1 MKIQFSKVVLLAFA
15 SSLFFVSC
23 SDSDDNQ
30 TPLGT
35 YDNGVLI
42 LNQGGFNNGDA
53 KVSYISNDF
62 TTQQNDI
69 YSLVNPSLT
78 LGDTGQDIGL
88 INDLAFVVLNNSN
101 KIEVVNRYTMLHVA
115 SITTGLSNPRYIS
128 FSNGKGYVTNWGDGS
143 NPSDDF
149 VAVLNLTNYTVSSTI
164 SVAEGPER
172 IVEKNN
178 KLYVAHGG
186 GFGFGNSISVINAAT
201 NTVET
206 SITVGDVPNS
216 LEVDGDNLYV
226 ICAGKPS
233 WSGTETVGKFVKI
246 DLSNNTVATTLNFPA
261 TLHPSNLNIVNTTL
275 YYTIDSAVYKSTLSA
290 STLPTTALFTT
301 TDQGAYGIYSF
312 AINNDKI
319 YVGDAADFSSNGKVY
334 VYSLLGT
341 LEHSYTVGVI
351 PAGFYFN

>member
-88 INDLAFVVLNNSN
+88 INDLAFIVLNNSN

-115 SITTGLSNPRYIS
+115 SIITGLSNPRYIS

-149 VAVLNLTNYTVSSTI
+149 VAVLNLTNYTVSNTI
-164 SVAEGPER
+164 PVVEGPER

-186 GFGFGNSISVINAAT
+186 GFGFGNTISVINAAT

-216 LEVDGDNLYV
+216 LEIEGDNLYV

-261 TLHPSNLNIVNTTL
+261 TLHPSNLNIVDTTL
-275 YYTIDSAVYKSTLSA
+275 YYTVDSAIFKSTLSA

-301 TDQGAYGIYSF
+301 TDQGAYDVYSF

-334 VYSLLGT
+334 VYSLTGT
-341 LEHSYTVGVI
+341 LEHSFTVGVI

>member
-1 MKIQFSKVVLLAFA
+1 MKIQFSKLALVAFT

-23 SDSDDNQ
+23 SNSDDNQ
-30 TPLGT
+30 TPLGN

-53 KVSYISNDF
+53 KVSYISDDF

-88 INDLAFVVLNNSN
+88 INNLAFIVLNNSD

-115 SITTGLSNPRYIS
+115 TITTGLRNPRYIT

-143 NPSDDF
+143 SATDDF

-164 SVAEGPER
+164 PVAEGPER

-186 GFGFGNSISVINAAT
+186 GFGFGNTISVINAAT
-201 NTVET
+201 NAVET

-216 LEVDGDNLYV
+216 LEIEGDNLYV

-233 WSGTETVGKFVKI
+233 WAGTETVGKFVKI
-246 DLSNNTVATTLNFPA
+246 NLSNNTVATTLNFPA
-261 TLHPSNLNIVNTTL
+261 STHPSNLNIVDTTL

-290 STLPTTALFTT
+290 SALPTTALFTT
-301 TDQGAYGIYSF
+301 TDQGVYGVYSF
-312 AINNDKI
+312 AIHNDKV
-319 YVGDAADFSSNGKVY
+319 YVGDAADYSSNGKVY
-334 VYSLLGT
+334 VYSLTGT

-351 PAGFYFN
+351 PTGFYFN